1 MVCIG
6 MWAGTA
12 AAGTLLCHSRA
23 SFTGFPLRQV
33 TGFFCIVREDS
44 RLLADGRTRIPA
56 TLMTVSGRDGREADA
71 RGEVTI
77 FVHSGV
83 SFRQGERIKTS
94 IPVIATERNRGGT
107 DTSYLSFGGAGTLR
121 SLGISD
127 PLLRLR
133 STVLENIFRS
143 TSGMG
148 AAAGPLFR
156 ALFTGNQDTLDPAV
170 VQLFRRSGCAHVL
183 ALSGMHLGILTALVG
198 WFFSRILGRNAG
210 YVLGLICVLIYLGV
224 VGAKASLVRAG
235 LMYAV
240 AGYSVLR
247 SRKPGGLA
255 TLALCFLIQLFC
267 FPANGLTI
275 SFQLSYLAL
284 FGILLLAPTVVD
296 ALAPYITR
304 GAAALVGAGVGA
316 QLAVVPLVLV
326 VFGTFYPVGIAGK
339 QSASVARP
347 PGFRDLSTEY
357 PATAYMSPARTSDA
371 FAPTTPR
378 YISTQIR
385 PSTYPA
391 FRPRMRL
398 KNQPTSAVRI
408 PRCMPDSARTC
419 AHPDLRKS
427 CTTAG
432 SSVS

>member
-1 MVCIG
+1 
-6 MWAGTA
+6 
-12 AAGTLLCHSRA
+12 
-23 SFTGFPLRQV
+23 
-33 TGFFCIVREDS
+33 
-44 RLLADGRTRIPA
+44 
-56 TLMTVSGRDGREADA
+56 MTVSGRDGREADA

-210 YVLGLICVLIYLGV
+210 YVLGLICVLLYLGV

-267 FPANGLTI
+267 FPANGLTV

-326 VFGTFYPVGIAGK
+326 VFGTFYPVGIAAGILLGVLVTAFIWSGIVYLVVAGALPALTVYAAIVP
-339 QSASVARP
+339 QELEHIIVAVARIASHAP
-347 PGFRDLSTEY
+347 ASSLPAPVAAAGCAAIAVFILHFR
-357 PATAYMSPARTSDA
+357 
-371 FAPTTPR
+371 
-378 YISTQIR
+378 
-385 PSTYPA
+385 
-391 FRPRMRL
+391 
-398 KNQPTSAVRI
+398 
-408 PRCMPDSARTC
+408 
-419 AHPDLRKS
+419 H
-427 CTTAG
+427 
-432 SSVS
+432 